1 MKAAAKCDKHC
12 ELHDSVDHQ
21 KFERTPL
28 FLKIMF
34 SECHCLCVCFGV
46 CVLVCVD
53 GFKMD
58 VLVRTTMKAAA
69 KCNKHCAL

>member
-1 MKAAAKCDKHC
+1 M
-12 ELHDSVDHQ
+12 S
-21 KFERTPL
+21 
-28 FLKIMF
+28 
-34 SECHCLCVCFGV
+34 V
-46 CVLVCVD
+46 CVGVCVD

>member
-21 KFERTPL
+21 KFEIMLL
-28 FLKIMF
+28 FQVVLEIMF
-34 SECHCLCVCFGV
+34 SECHCVCWSV
-46 CVLVCVD
+46 CVCVD

-58 VLVRTTMKAAA
+58 VLVRTKMKAAA